1 MSKLLIE
8 ANLFQKLLDT
18 FFKAKVDNK
27 EDKFK
32 DALKKQSP
40 ELANAFDEYDKQL
53 VSNGERLRKIL
64 KNSGVDTSKMDYW
77 ADQLKKLS

>member
-40 ELANAFDEYDKQL
+40 ELGAAFDEYDKQL
-53 VSNGERLRKIL
+53 ISNSEKLKQRLKGTGI
-64 KNSGVDTSKMDYW
+64 DTSKMDYW
-77 ADQLKKLS
+77 TDQLKKLS

>member
-8 ANLFQKLLDT
+8 ANIFQKLIDT
-18 FFKAKVDNK
+18 FFKAKVDGK

-40 ELANAFDEYDKQL
+40 ELGDAFDEYDKQL
-53 VSNGERLRKIL
+53 VTNSERLRKVL
-64 KNSGVDTSKMDYW
+64 KGSGIDTSKMDYW
-77 ADQLKKLS
+77 TDQLKKLS

>member
-8 ANLFQKLLDT
+8 INIFQKLIDT
-18 FFKAKVDNK
+18 FFKAKVDGK

-40 ELANAFDEYDKQL
+40 ELGDAFDEYDRQL
-53 VSNGERLRKIL
+53 IANSEKLRKVL
-64 KNSGVDTSKMDYW
+64 KGSGVDTSKMDYW
-77 ADQLKKLS
+77 TDQLKKLS